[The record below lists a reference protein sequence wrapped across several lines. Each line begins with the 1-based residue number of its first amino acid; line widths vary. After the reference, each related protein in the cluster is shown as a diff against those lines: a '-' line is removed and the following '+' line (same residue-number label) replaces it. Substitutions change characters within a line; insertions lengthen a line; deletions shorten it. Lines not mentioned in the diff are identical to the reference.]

1 MCLPFAKPSAE
12 PLTASAAVTLE
23 TSAAMA
29 EMKREDLIFSSRNEW
44 AAKSIC
50 SNECDVVNE
59 RLNERLKLEDC
70 PPTARRTSYNNLMIL
85 Q

>member
-50 SNECDVVNE
+50 SNECVVV
-59 RLNERLKLEDC
+59 NERLKLEDC